1 MRSIKKDTR
10 TQAKNWLVENG
21 YVKQGKLW
29 HSDNGKKVAR
39 IEKGVVSGFKVIEEC
54 NW

>member
-1 MRSIKKDTR
+1 MRSINKDTR
-10 TQAKNWLVENG
+10 TEAKNWLSSHG
-21 YVKQGKLW
+21 YVQHGKLW

-39 IEKGVVSGFKVIEEC
+39 IERRVTRGFKIVEEC